1 MNVMLIETFLS
12 VVYNQ
17 SITKAAND
25 LFLSQ
30 STVSSRL
37 QQLETELGVKL
48 IERKKGI
55 RNIELTARG
64 RAFLPVAQR
73 YQQLDRE
80 VAFFQSN
87 ESSYSLTI
95 ACPDSLN
102 TYLFRPLY
110 QQLINSEAHFH
121 LNIRT
126 QHSPEI
132 YSMVDRYEAEI
143 GFVFHQSRYTNVVT
157 ELAAKEKML
166 LLLSSRGNWPER
178 PIHPSELDKR
188 HELYMRWSEEIVLW
202 HDYWWSVGVNPY
214 AQVDTATLLAGF
226 FDDPRCWA
234 LCPVSIAQSLR
245 GNENITVRIC
255 AEPIPDRASYML
267 TRSNRIDTEEIRIF
281 REHFF
286 QYIRRLDLSSWP
298 PQRPPCVKGGVSAP
312 R

>member
-17 SITKAAND
+17 SITKAANE

-73 YQQLDRE
+73 YQQLDHE
-80 VAFFQSN
+80 IAFFQSN
-87 ESSYSLTI
+87 EFSHSLTI

-102 TYLFRPLY
+102 TFLFRPLY
-110 QQLINSEAHFH
+110 QQLINADSHFN
-121 LNIRT
+121 LTIRT

-132 YSMVDRYEAEI
+132 YSMVDRYEADI
-143 GFVFHQSRYTNVVT
+143 GFVFHQSRYSNMMT
-157 ELAAKEKML
+157 ELAVKEKMVL
-166 LLLSSRGNWPER
+166 LVSSKGNWPER

-188 HELYMRWSEEIVLW
+188 FELYMRWSEEIVLW
-202 HDYWWSVGVNPY
+202 HDYWWSFGVNPY
-214 AQVDTATLLAGF
+214 TMLDTATLLAGF
-226 FDDPRCWA
+226 FDDSRCWA
-234 LCPVSIAQSLR
+234 LCPVSVAQGLVHN
-245 GNENITVRIC
+245 GYITVRTC

-281 REHFF
+281 RKFFF
-286 QYIRRLDLSSWP
+286 QYVRSLNLSTWP
-298 PQRPPCVKGGVSAP
+298 VVAIAP
-312 R
+312 GTDR

>member
-1 MNVMLIETFLS
+1 MVNVMLIETFLS

-17 SITKAAND
+17 SITKAANE

-73 YQQLDRE
+73 YQQLDHE
-80 VAFFQSN
+80 IAFFQSN
-87 ESSYSLTI
+87 EFSHSLTI

-102 TYLFRPLY
+102 AFLFPPLY
-110 QQLINSEAHFH
+110 QQLINADSHFN
-121 LNIRT
+121 LTIRT

-132 YSMVDRYEAEI
+132 YSMVDRYEADI
-143 GFVFHQSRYTNVVT
+143 GFVFHQSRYSNIVT
-157 ELAAKEKML
+157 ELAVKEKMVL
-166 LLLSSRGNWPER
+166 LVSAKGNWPER

-188 HELYMRWSEEIVLW
+188 FELYMRWSEEIVLW
-202 HDYWWSVGVNPY
+202 HDYWWGFDVNPY
-214 AQVDTATLLAGF
+214 AQVDTAILLAGF
-226 FDDPRCWA
+226 FDDHRCWA
-234 LCPVSIAQSLR
+234 LCPVSVSRILQN
-245 GNENITVRIC
+245 NENIAVRTC
-255 AEPIPDRASYML
+255 AESIPDRASYIL
-267 TRSNRIDTEEIRIF
+267 TRSNRIDAEEIRIF

-286 QYIRRLDLSSWP
+286 RYIRSLDLST
-298 PQRPPCVKGGVSAP
+298 RLVVSNASDAD